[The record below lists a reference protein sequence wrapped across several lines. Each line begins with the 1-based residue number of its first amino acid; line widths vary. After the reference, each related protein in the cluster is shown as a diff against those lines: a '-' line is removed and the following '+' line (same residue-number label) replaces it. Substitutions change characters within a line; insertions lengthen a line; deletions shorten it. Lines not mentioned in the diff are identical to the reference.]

1 MMNFKEMFS
10 AIFLVLILSF
20 APGAHA
26 QSSDDSS
33 SQPSYFVKIDG
44 LSPSSYAKVVKA
56 IRASGLGDVGMACI
70 PVELVRVDLDD
81 PSSMG
86 PEDAKSLIS
95 SIVQETSG
103 LISVF
108 QDEMQQES
116 FESACANARY
126 GIQNN

>member
-20 APGAHA
+20 APRVHA
-26 QSSDDSS
+26 QSTDDSS
-33 SQPSYFVKIDG
+33 SQTSFFVKING

-70 PVELVRVDLDD
+70 PIELVRVDLVEQ
-81 PSSMG
+81 SSMEQ
-86 PEDAKSLIS
+86 EDAKSLIS
-95 SIVQETSG
+95 NIVQETSG
-103 LISVF
+103 LTSVF
-108 QDEMQQES
+108 QNEMLQAS
-116 FESACANARY
+116 FENACANARY